1 MDHRGEGE
9 LRAGHQLTFRSSKSA
24 TAIVSTDRRVDA
36 ITADAAPVET
46 ISPVAASAT
55 E

>member
-24 TAIVSTDRRVDA
+24 TAIVSTERRVDTIIA
-36 ITADAAPVET
+36 EAAPVET
-46 ISPVAASAT
+46 ISPVTAFAT